1 MEIRD
6 AGEAARAEQAHT
18 ETHGECMGRDPSRA
32 ARRPCTFRMVIALS
46 LVILVLGAVVVVAR
60 FGGPYAVAAMSPVL
74 TQLNRLVRTVTQ
86 G

>member
-1 MEIRD
+1 
-6 AGEAARAEQAHT
+6 
-18 ETHGECMGRDPSRA
+18 
-32 ARRPCTFRMVIALS
+32 MVIALV
-46 LVILVLGAVVVVAR
+46 LVILVLVAVVAVAW